1 MLVPETVLSWFSSQ
15 TSQEPVC
22 FPHWQGAKLEPR
34 HWATD
39 KPYDVK
45 KKHAPYLEAHKN
57 NVGLHA
63 NVTVL
68 VARYVSWLHEFEFA
82 RIDHKAVK
90 KMKKL
95 IYMSMFSIINV
106 YFDWEDEWHDS
117 DNYRVCNFSLNIM
130 KKPVCSHLLLF
141 YTEFLN
147 IFGLCLLLICGHIV

>member
-1 MLVPETVLSWFSSQ
+1 MLVPEPVLSWFSPQ

-39 KPYDVK
+39 KRYDVK
-45 KKHAPYLEAHKN
+45 KKTRTLPGSPQKQCRT
-57 NVGLHA
+57 

-68 VARYVSWLHEFEFA
+68 VARYVSWLHKFEFA

-106 YFDWEDEWHDS
+106 CFDWEDEWHDS